1 MHLLNCCNFP
11 EKEAPQSYVHNA
23 KCKEK
28 CQSAAQWNQ
37 MGRLRSMKAPKFAAV
52 VERNVLR
59 RLHPVGPAIK
69 SFPCGSSGGIS
80 GWRASHFKATH
91 WYLDDGVLC
100 GKAEDIKK
108 ALELLQNYCAEI
120 GLKLNFRSMP
130 RQSPAPQPSIS
141 TWSMP
146 TSILLWPVCQVA
158 AAVWVSEIPISSMAP
173 PFWLLILVTPA
184 KRRVT
189 SPFGLNSAMLGI
201 LLCSFWY

>member
-100 GKAEDIKK
+100 GKAEVGSELPDVNFTLCLPSRRGGLGFRNPDFVHDA
-108 ALELLQNYCAEI
+108 ALLASY
-120 GLKLNFRSMP
+120 
-130 RQSPAPQPSIS
+130 
-141 TWSMP
+141 
-146 TSILLWPVCQVA
+146 
-158 AAVWVSEIPISSMAP
+158 
-173 PFWLLILVTPA
+173 
-184 KRRVT
+184 
-189 SPFGLNSAMLGI
+189 LGHAREEEGDE
-201 LLCSFWY
+201 SFWSEFRDAWDTSLQLLVLTRRYCN